1 MDLDVLSCANKCEAG
16 VLWVFRF
23 HGDMQQGKDAGGMA
37 AVAGLVGLKLQEEV
51 GLRTFVKIIL
61 ALLPE

>member
-1 MDLDVLSCANKCEAG
+1 
-16 VLWVFRF
+16 
-23 HGDMQQGKDAGGMA
+23 MA

-51 GLRTFVKIIL
+51 GLQTFVKIIL

>member
-1 MDLDVLSCANKCEAG
+1 
-16 VLWVFRF
+16 
-23 HGDMQQGKDAGGMA
+23 MQQGKDAGGIA
-37 AVAGLVGLKLQEEV
+37 AVVERGGLKLQEEV